1 MLSCGKDLYGMKF
14 VMSSNIER
22 RLIPVLV
29 AIADLCVAL
38 RLHLSLRNASSV
50 EATERSGSWVGS
62 YRIAGV
68 EEDIVPLDGK

>member
-1 MLSCGKDLYGMKF
+1 MLSGGKDVYGTKF
-14 VMSSNIER
+14 GMSSIIER
-22 RLIPVLV
+22 RLILVSV

-38 RLHLSLRNASSV
+38 RLHSSLRNASSV

-68 EEDIVPLDGK
+68 EEDIVHPDGK